1 MLLLKDFI
9 FISICLQ
16 RAASK
21 HHILAAVF
29 CYMKQKPA
37 KKGLSSGE
45 KIMIVLIIHMTGSM
59 TCPINGKGVSKE
71 NPKSDF
77 DLDLGFVKKKNF
89 HVLKM
94 SMSKLNNLIS
104 QLESFQE
111 ER

>member
-59 TCPINGKGVSKE
+59 TTN
-71 NPKSDF
+71 DY
-77 DLDLGFVKKKNF
+77 FVYTQQTLLFN
-89 HVLKM
+89 HSLQV
-94 SMSKLNNLIS
+94 
-104 QLESFQE
+104 
-111 ER
+111 